1 MEEGGVRELLSF
13 VANGIVKHQ
22 AILLGKAVATK
33 KKKIISLS
41 QIYTENGV
49 NIPIKLTNIYIET
62 FLVHKISVS
71 VQEVMLK

>member
-33 KKKIISLS
+33 KKKVISLS
-41 QIYTENGV
+41 VSGCLNFF
-49 NIPIKLTNIYIET
+49 NL
-62 FLVHKISVS
+62 HK
-71 VQEVMLK
+71 EWGKRTYN